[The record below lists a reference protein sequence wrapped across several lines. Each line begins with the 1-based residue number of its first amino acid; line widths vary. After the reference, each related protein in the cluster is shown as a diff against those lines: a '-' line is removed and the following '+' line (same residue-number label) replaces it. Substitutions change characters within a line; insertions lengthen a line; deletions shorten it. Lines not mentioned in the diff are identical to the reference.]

1 MKKLILSL
9 GVLFISTGAIF
20 AQDHNH
26 GAHDGHAH
34 AAPAAATSTSPAV
47 QTEASNSLT
56 VADMKFNEEM
66 HDFGTIPE
74 GPAAD
79 VEFTFKNM
87 GDEPIIIQNV
97 RPSCGCTTPSWTND
111 PVLPGESGTI
121 KASYATQGRPNG
133 FTKSITVTSNAGTK
147 VLTIKGVVEQAP
159 TSSVPK
165 NNASMMKQ

>member
-9 GVLFISTGAIF
+9 SVLFAASGAVF
-20 AQDHNH
+20 AQDH
-26 GAHDGHAH
+26 GAHDGHGH
-34 AAPAAATSTSPAV
+34 ATGVVSQGDENS
-47 QTEASNSLT
+47 SLT
-56 VADMKFNEEM
+56 VADMQFNEDV

-87 GDEPIIIQNV
+87 GDEPIVIQQV
-97 RPSCGCTTPSWTND
+97 RPSCGCTTPSWSKD
-111 PVLPGESGTI
+111 PVLPGESGKI
-121 KASYATQGRPNG
+121 KASYNTQGRPNG

-165 NNASMMKQ
+165 NNASMMKH